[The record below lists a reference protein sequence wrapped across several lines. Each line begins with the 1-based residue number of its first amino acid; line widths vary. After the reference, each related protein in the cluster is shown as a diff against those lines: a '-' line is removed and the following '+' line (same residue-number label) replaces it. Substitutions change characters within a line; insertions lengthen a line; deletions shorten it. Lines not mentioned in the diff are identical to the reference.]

1 MSALLTVEK
10 YFMSLKKETVDKIK
24 EVHLIKSALNEKLKK
39 L

>member
-1 MSALLTVEK
+1 MPALLTVEK
-10 YFMSLKKETVDKIK
+10 YFMSLKKETIDKIK